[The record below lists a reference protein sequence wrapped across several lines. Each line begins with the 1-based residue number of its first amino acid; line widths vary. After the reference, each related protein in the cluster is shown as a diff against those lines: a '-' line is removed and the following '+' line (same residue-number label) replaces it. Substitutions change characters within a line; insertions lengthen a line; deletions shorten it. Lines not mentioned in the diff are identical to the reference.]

1 MYHLAIFAPFVG
13 FLIAGLLGRVI
24 KDRGSQFVTC
34 TLMGLST
41 VFCWFIFL
49 EVVLEHKETSI
60 ILFKWIEVGAL
71 SVSWV
76 VKYDSLSTLMLAV
89 VTSVSFLVH
98 IYAIGYMEKDL
109 SIPRFMAYLSLFT
122 FMMLVLVSADN
133 LLQLFFG
140 WEGVGLTSYLLIG
153 YWFDHEPAN
162 AAAMKAFIV
171 NRVADVGFVLALG
184 AIFMT
189 FGTFDIG
196 HILANAATLQSH
208 TFSMFGSDLP
218 AIEVICILLFI
229 GAMGKSAQLG
239 LHTWLPDAM
248 EGPTPV
254 SALIHAATMVTAG
267 VYLIMRLSVLF
278 ELAPFARDII
288 AIVGALTAFFAGTI
302 ALTQTDIKRVIA
314 YSTCSQLGY
323 MFVALGVSAYSAAM
337 FHLVTHAFFKA
348 LLFLGAGA
356 VIHAFSEEQ
365 DMRKMGGVWKEIP
378 LTYVMMWIG
387 SLALVGMPFFAGY
400 YSKELILSSVWLA
413 HSSSGNFAL
422 IMALIAIFITAFY
435 SWRLLWMT
443 FHGQPHADERVMAHL
458 HEAPQTMTLPMLICA
473 AASIFGGYIL
483 TKLGW
488 FNEGAQ
494 SFWNKS
500 IALPLSPEMI
510 TTAPHWIA
518 STAKLAGVAGIIIAI
533 LFYSSLKKI
542 PTLLTANFSI
552 IYKFFVNKWYFDE
565 LYNLLFIRTT
575 LQAGLFFARKI
586 DMAVI
591 DVYGPNG
598 AAKLVQRLSK
608 YLSRF
613 QSGYI
618 DTYAFMVIVGFT
630 VLMMWYLFEIIH

>member
-1 MYHLAIFAPFVG
+1 MYHLAIFAPFLG
-13 FLIAGLLGRVI
+13 FLIIGLMGRVI
-24 KDRGSQFVTC
+24 DDRMSQFITC
-34 TLMGLST
+34 TLMILST
-41 VFCWFIFL
+41 VFCWFIFS
-49 EVVLEHKETSI
+49 EVIFEHKEARF
-60 ILFKWIEVGAL
+60 ILFKWIEVGNL
-71 SVSWV
+71 SVSWAI
-76 VKYDSLSTLMLAV
+76 KYDSLSTLMLAV
-89 VTSVSFLVH
+89 VTTVSFLVH
-98 IYAIGYMEKDL
+98 VYSIGYMEKDL

-122 FMMLVLVSADN
+122 FMMLMLISADN

-162 AAAMKAFIV
+162 DAAMKAFIV

-184 AIFMT
+184 IIFMT
-189 FGTFDIG
+189 FGTFDIDY
-196 HILANAATLQSH
+196 ILATASSLQSH
-208 TFSMFGSDLP
+208 TVLMFGFDLP
-218 AIEVICILLFI
+218 AIEVICIFLLI

-267 VYLIMRLSVLF
+267 IYLIVRLSVLF
-278 ELAPFARDII
+278 ELAPFAREMITVI
-288 AIVGALTAFFAGTI
+288 GALTAFFAASI
-302 ALTQTDIKRVIA
+302 ALTQHDIKRVIA

-323 MFVALGVSAYSAAM
+323 MFVALGVSAYSTAI

-400 YSKELILSSVWLA
+400 YSKELILSSAWLS

-422 IMALIAIFITAFY
+422 TLTLITIFMTGFY
-435 SWRLLWMT
+435 SWRMLWMA

-458 HEAPQTMTLPMLICA
+458 HEAPLTMTLPMLVCA
-473 AASIFGGYIL
+473 IASIFGGYIL
-483 TKLGW
+483 TKLSW

-494 SFWNKS
+494 GFWNKS
-500 IALPLSPEMI
+500 IALPISFEMI
-510 TTAPHWIA
+510 SIAPHWIG
-518 STAKLAGVAGIIIAI
+518 STAQLLGGVGILVAI
-533 LFYSSLKKI
+533 LFYSFFMKI
-542 PTLLTANFSI
+542 PSLITSIFSI
-552 IYKFFVNKWYFDE
+552 SYKLIVNKWYFDE
-565 LYNLLFIRTT
+565 LYKLIFIRPA
-575 LQAGLFFARKI
+575 LQTGLFFARKGDI
-586 DMAVI
+586 AVI
-591 DVYGPNG
+591 DGYGPNG
-598 AAKLVQRLSK
+598 AARLVQRGSK

-618 DTYAFMVIVGFT
+618 DTYAFMIIVGFT
-630 VLMMWYLFEIIH
+630 TLMLL

>member
-1 MYHLAIFAPFVG
+1 MYHLAIFAPFLG
-13 FLIAGLLGRVI
+13 FLLAGLIGRVI
-24 KDRGSQFVTC
+24 GNRMSQFITC

-41 VFCWFIFL
+41 VFCWFIFS
-49 EVVLEHKETSI
+49 EVIFEHKEANL
-60 ILFKWIEVGAL
+60 ILFKWIEVGTL
-71 SVSWV
+71 SVSWTI
-76 VKYDSLSTLMLAV
+76 KYDSLSTLMLTV

-98 IYAIGYMEKDL
+98 IYSIGYMEKDL

-122 FMMLVLVSADN
+122 FMMLLLLSADN

-162 AAAMKAFIV
+162 AAAMKAFII

-184 AIFMT
+184 AIFLT
-189 FGTFDIG
+189 FGTFDIS
-196 HILANAATLQSH
+196 HILENASSLQNH
-208 TFSMFGSDLP
+208 TFLMFGFDLP
-218 AIEVICILLFI
+218 AFEVICIFLLI
-229 GAMGKSAQLG
+229 AAMGKSAQLG

-267 VYLIMRLSVLF
+267 IYLIARLSVLF
-278 ELAPFARDII
+278 ELAPFAREVITV
-288 AIVGALTAFFAGTI
+288 VGAFTAFFAGSI
-302 ALTQTDIKRVIA
+302 ALTQNDIKRVIA

-323 MFVALGVSAYSAAM
+323 MFIALGVSAYSTAI

-365 DMRKMGGVWKEIP
+365 DLRKMGGVWKEIP

-400 YSKELILSSVWLA
+400 YSKELILSSIWLS
-413 HSSSGNFAL
+413 HSTSGSVAL
-422 IMALIAIFITAFY
+422 SLGLITIFMTAFY
-435 SWRLLWMT
+435 SWRMLWMA

-458 HEAPQTMTLPMLICA
+458 HEAPLTMTLPMLVCA
-473 AASIFGGYIL
+473 IASIFGGYIL
-483 TKLGW
+483 TKLSW

-494 SFWNKS
+494 GFWKQT
-500 IALPLSPEMI
+500 IALPLSSEMI
-510 TTAPHWIA
+510 STAPHWIA
-518 STAKLAGVAGIIIAI
+518 STAQLLGGVGILVAI
-533 LFYSSLKKI
+533 LSYSSLMKI
-542 PTLLTANFSI
+542 PSLFTSNFSI
-552 IYKFFVNKWYFDE
+552 IYNLIMNKWYFDE
-565 LYNLLFIRTT
+565 LYTLIFIRPA
-575 LQAGLFFARKI
+575 LQVGQFFARKGDI
-586 DMAVI
+586 AVI

-598 AAKLVQRLSK
+598 AAKLVQRASK

-618 DTYAFMVIVGFT
+618 DTYASMIILGFT
-630 VLMMWYLFEIIH
+630 ALMLLYLFK